1 MEWYETPK
9 MLAERA
15 RRFNELVE
23 WCRENKIAEI
33 AKKLNQTYNVNNNN
47 ND

>member
-1 MEWYETPK
+1 MEWYETPE
-9 MLAERA
+9 MIAERA

-33 AKKLNQTYNVNNNN
+33 AKKCIKIADSNNN
-47 ND
+47 

>member
-1 MEWYETPK
+1 MQWFETPE
-9 MLAERA
+9 MIAERA

-33 AKKLNQTYNVNNNN
+33 AKKYTKVEGINNN
-47 ND
+47 